1 MAVLD
6 VDSPSVQSTLSI
18 LQGVI
23 SRMAANSA
31 NAKSWCVALVS
42 AITVVV
48 ADKGVASYVWI
59 SFVPIILLF
68 LLDSYYLGL
77 ERLARQ
83 QYNDFVR
90 KLHAGHATVE
100 DLFLVTLGDNR
111 LTLRSARDATI
122 SLSIWPFYSLIIL
135 MLLLVRILIF

>member
-1 MAVLD
+1 VAALD

-23 SRMAANSA
+23 SRMAGNSA
-31 NAKSWCVALVS
+31 NSKSWCIALVS

-59 SFVPIILLF
+59 SLVPIILLF

-77 ERLARQ
+77 ETLARE

-90 KLHAGHATVE
+90 KLHDGNATVE
-100 DLFLVTLGDNR
+100 DLFLVTLGD
-111 LTLRSARDATI
+111 RSTI
-122 SLSIWPFYSLIIL
+122 LEEAGKAMGSLSIWPFYSLIVL
-135 MLLLVRILIF
+135 MLVLVRSLVF